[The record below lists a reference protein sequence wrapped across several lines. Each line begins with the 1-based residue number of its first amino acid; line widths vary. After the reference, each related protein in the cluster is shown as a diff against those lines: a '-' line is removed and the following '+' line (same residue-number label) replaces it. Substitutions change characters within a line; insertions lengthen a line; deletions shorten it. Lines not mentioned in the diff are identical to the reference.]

1 MNTKNNTVELDTDM
15 TVQAEAKPLV
25 SNVQMRAKVQ
35 KILEDNMQPAIGRF
49 HCKELNETCFLNDLF
64 KKFTLTPKE
73 Q

>member
-1 MNTKNNTVELDTDM
+1 MDTKNNTIELGTEM
-15 TVQAEAKPLV
+15 TVPAKGKPLI
-25 SNVQMRAKVQ
+25 SNVQMRVKVQ